1 MQLLNLEVDDETFTN
16 NIFRFYLLLVSKGIF
31 NLIRVDGWE
40 TRLDEFINSKSNKRF
55 GWGEHDC
62 ALFAC
67 DAIKE
72 ITSID
77 IAYWFRG
84 KYRNKFTAYELLKE
98 FGGGGLLETF
108 EKLSKEFDMPEIDM
122 PFAGRGDLVMC
133 NVPTV
138 INEELP
144 TLGIIGMSEKIH
156 MAGTTQLQIFNK
168 DIGVKFWKV

>member
-1 MQLLNLEVDDETFTN
+1 VDDETFPN
-16 NIFRFYLLLVSKGIF
+16 NIFRFHLLLVSKGIF

-40 TRLDEFINSKSNKRF
+40 TRLDEFITSRSNKRF

-62 ALFAC
+62 ALFSC

>member
-1 MQLLNLEVDDETFTN
+1 LEVDDEILLN
-16 NIFRFYLLLVSKGIF
+16 NIFRVHLLLVSKGIF

-40 TRLDEFINSKSNKRF
+40 TRLDEFITSRLNKRF
-55 GWGEHDC
+55 GWGENDC
-62 ALFAC
+62 ALFSC

-72 ITSID
+72 ITNID

-98 FGGGGLLETF
+98 FGSGGLLETVQ
-108 EKLSKEFDMPEIDM
+108 KLSKEFDMPEIDKS
-122 PFAGRGDLVMC
+122 FAGRGDWVLC

-144 TLGIIGMSEKIH
+144 TLGIIGMSEKIYI
-156 MAGTTQLQIFNK
+156 AGTSQLQIFDK
-168 DIGVKFWKV
+168 DIGVKYWKV

>member
-1 MQLLNLEVDDETFTN
+1 VDDETFPN
-16 NIFRFYLLLVSKGIF
+16 NIFRFHLLLVSKGIF

-40 TRLDEFINSKSNKRF
+40 TRLDEFITSRSNKRF

-62 ALFAC
+62 ALFSC

-108 EKLSKEFDMPEIDM
+108 DKLCKEFDMPDIDM

-138 INEELP
+138 INQELP
-144 TLGIIGMSEKIH
+144 TLGIIGMSEKIYI
-156 MAGTTQLQIFNK
+156 AGTTQLQIFNK
-168 DIGVKFWKV
+168 DVGVKFWKV